1 MRLYYRAVAE
11 DNKVIRGIIEAKSV
25 EEAATYLR
33 QHDLIPIKILQ
44 EDTSWKHF
52 LSFRKKV
59 NQTSII
65 FFTRQLSSM
74 LTSGLTLMQALV
86 ILRKQL
92 QNDEMADATQ
102 GLISS
107 IEEGSTLSQAMA
119 RYPKIFSPIYVS
131 LVKAAED
138 SGVLDKVMLQLSV
151 NLEKQQQLKQKI
163 RGALLYPAI
172 VVVLMVVVISI
183 MMIFVIPQ
191 LSVLY
196 DNLGLELPVTTRI
209 AIGTSHF
216 FVAAWPFMLL
226 GLFALSYY
234 IKRLRRSETGR
245 MITDTIVLRIPIVG
259 KLLSESILTEF
270 TRTFGLLVGTGTLIV
285 DALVKSADVVGNE
298 VYRKAILGVNRRV
311 EKGIGIGAAMAY
323 NSLFPPIVVEM
334 VKIGEQ
340 TGKLDESL
348 VRVSEYFDREV
359 EQSVRTLTTA
369 IEPIIM
375 IILAVGVGFLILS
388 IITPI
393 YSLINSIQ

>member
-1 MRLYYRAVAE
+1 MKLYYRAVAE
-11 DNKVIRGIIEAKSV
+11 DNKVIRGIIEAKTV
-25 EEAATYLR
+25 EEAAIYLR
-33 QHDLIPIKILQ
+33 QHDLTPIKILQ
-44 EDTSWKHF
+44 EDTSWRRF
-52 LSFRKKV
+52 FSLRKKV
-59 NQTSII
+59 NQTAII

-74 LTSGLTLMQALV
+74 LSSGLTLMQSLV

-92 QNDEMADATQ
+92 QNEEMADTTQ

-107 IEEGSTLSQAMA
+107 IEEGSTLSLAMA
-119 RYPKIFSPIYVS
+119 KYPRVFSPIYVS

-138 SGVLDKVMLQLSV
+138 SGVLDKVMLRLAE
-151 NLEKQQQLKQKI
+151 NLEKQQKLKQKI

-172 VVVLMVVVISI
+172 VVVLMIVVVSI

-196 DNLGLELPVTTRI
+196 DNLGIELPISTRI
-209 AIGTSHF
+209 AIGISNL
-216 FVAAWPFMLL
+216 FVAGWPVMLL
-226 GLFALSYY
+226 GGFGFLYY
-234 IKRLRRSETGR
+234 LRRLRKSETGR
-245 MITDTIVLRIPIVG
+245 LLTDGIVLRIPIAG
-259 KLLSESILTEF
+259 KLITESVLTEF

-298 VYRKAILGVNRRV
+298 VFKKAILGVNRRV
-311 EKGIGIGAAMAY
+311 EKGVSIGAAMAY
-323 NSLFPPIVVEM
+323 NPIFPPIIVEM

-359 EQSVRTLTTA
+359 EQTVRTLTTA
-369 IEPIIM
+369 IEPVIM
-375 IILAVGVGFLILS
+375 IVLAVGVGFLILS

>member
-11 DNKVIRGIIEAKSV
+11 DNKVIRGVIEAKTV
-25 EEAATYLR
+25 EEAANYLR
-33 QHDLIPIKILQ
+33 QHDLVPIKILQ
-44 EDTSWKHF
+44 EDTSWRRF
-52 LSFRKKV
+52 FSLRKRV

-74 LTSGLTLMQALV
+74 LASGLTLMQALV

-92 QNDEMADATQ
+92 QNEEMADTTQ
-102 GLISS
+102 GLISA
-107 IEEGSTLSQAMA
+107 IEEGATLSQAMA
-119 RYPKIFSPIYVS
+119 RYPKVFSPIYVS

-138 SGVLDKVMLQLSV
+138 SGVLDKVMLRLAE
-151 NLEKQQQLKQKI
+151 NLEKQQKLKQKI

-172 VVVLMVVVISI
+172 VVILMVVVISI

-196 DNLGLELPVTTRI
+196 DNLGLELPITTRI
-209 AIGTSHF
+209 AIGTSNF
-216 FVAAWPFMLL
+216 FVAAWPFMIVGVFVLL
-226 GLFALSYY
+226 YY
-234 IKRLRRSETGR
+234 IRRIRQGETGR
-245 MITDTIVLRIPIVG
+245 LITDTIILKIPIVG
-259 KLLSESILTEF
+259 KLISESILTEF

-285 DALVKSADVVGNE
+285 DALLKSADVVGNE
-298 VYRKAILGVNRRV
+298 VFKKAIIGVNRRV
-311 EKGIGIGAAMAY
+311 EKGITIGAAMAY
-323 NSLFPPIVVEM
+323 NPIFPPIVVEM

>member
-11 DNKVIRGIIEAKSV
+11 DNKTIRGIIEAKSV
-25 EEAATYLR
+25 EEAANYLR
-33 QHDLIPIKILQ
+33 SHDLIPIKILQ
-44 EDTSWKHF
+44 EDTTWKRF
-52 LSFRKKV
+52 FSFHKRV
-59 NQTSII
+59 NQTAII

-74 LTSGLTLMQALV
+74 LASGLTLMQALV

-92 QNDEMADATQ
+92 QNEEMADTTQ
-102 GLISS
+102 GLIAS
-107 IEEGSTLSQAMA
+107 IEEGSTLSQAMS
-119 RYPKIFSPIYVS
+119 RYPKVFSPIYVS

-138 SGVLDKVMLQLSV
+138 SGVLDKVMLRLSE
-151 NLEKQQQLKQKI
+151 NLEKQQKLKQKI

-172 VVVLMVVVISI
+172 VVVLMIVVISI

-191 LSVLY
+191 LSGLY
-196 DNLGLELPVTTRI
+196 ENLGLELPITTRI
-209 AIGTSHF
+209 AIGTSDL
-216 FVAAWPFMLL
+216 FVATWPFVLV
-226 GLFALSYY
+226 GLFALMYY
-234 IKRLRRSETGR
+234 IRRIRRGETGR
-245 MITDTIVLRIPIVG
+245 LITDTFILKVPIVG
-259 KLLSESILTEF
+259 KLVSESILTEF

-285 DALVKSADVVGNE
+285 DALLKSADVVGNE
-298 VYRKAILGVNRRV
+298 VFKKAIIGVNRRV
-311 EKGIGIGAAMAY
+311 EKGVTIGAAMAY
-323 NSLFPPIVVEM
+323 NPIFPPIVVEM

-375 IILAVGVGFLILS
+375 IVLAVGVGFLILS